1 MIFDRSSYDVIK
13 IQMPVNGMNQD
24 ISPESLD
31 LSYAYI
37 LENIIPRPLGE
48 GRVRYGTSSQLSLG
62 AASNIIGSFPYTSI
76 NGDEQLL
83 LYSNNLTRDETAVT
97 FSINN
102 DLLHISF
109 TTQNVAAYKA
119 DLRIKLIYQVNNI
132 TATIVDNIKDIIID
146 DHKVIISLYKTIFTE
161 AGDQA
166 VASIYYDI
174 GKIYLSTNDGFF
186 TPSVGIDAITR
197 EGDIDLKFVINPN
210 FNQDYYTVGK
220 KIELTSNNIAKI
232 YTINDTDIVGNEY
245 FIKTFELLP
254 AVLVNPSV
262 KYVEYFK
269 LLTENENLQTVC
281 IPRYVCFADKLFICN
296 GLDKLKI
303 WDGTNLT
310 DYFQY
315 LIDEVQNIARIDD
328 HNLSFT
334 LGALSSINN
343 YPIGGKVKLVNN
355 GITQIVTI
363 TNSQQALQVVTIT
376 LAEVLNAFHGA
387 RIFYQAF
394 PPRFSYMFSMHNRL
408 WCLGAG
414 AAGIKYR
421 NSDQAQRVYFM
432 YKKGATLE
440 FFDER
445 TKIVPS
451 INLAESNSIGDN
463 LEAIAY
469 TSGYMFFIGR
479 NVTQVWS
486 GSEPLGALVDPDKPI
501 LTHTTT
507 LNVGAIHGDLVL
519 SVGNDVFIITKN
531 GLISCGTFR
540 EGSEQISANSLTSV
554 DPLII
559 NYVSTITQNNLAYL
573 NSRSFRYDGESFVGF
588 KIGFNNVLC
597 SIVTTT
603 LGTWC
608 VLSGNFKQANTFCYF
623 KNSLY
628 MTIGEKLYKYADGKD
643 GSNCIYGDDN
653 GASPVFFMW
662 SLPVLKFDKVHYSNL
677 FYDLNISYPSSFTI
691 REENS
696 ISLSITGDVPVNYST
711 DKKYSFE
718 LNGDL
723 FATVPLS
730 LVSRENLFG
739 FRFDQQHHQIQKKL
753 KFVASRF
760 WITLSGNTKDG
771 IISIKDMKFYG
782 VIERKENNR
791 RNG

>member
-1 MIFDRSSYDVIK
+1 MIFDRSAYDVIK

-24 ISPESLD
+24 ISPENLD

-48 GRVRYGTSSQLSLG
+48 GRVRYGTSLQLSIG
-62 AASNIIGSFPYTSI
+62 ADSNIIGSFPYTSI
-76 NGDEQLL
+76 NGDNQLL
-83 LYSNNLTRDETAVT
+83 LYSNNLVRDESAAG

-109 TTQNVAAYKA
+109 TVQDTNIYTS
-119 DLRIKLIYQVNNI
+119 DLRVKLIYQVNAI
-132 TATIVDNIKDIIID
+132 TTTIIDNIKDIIID
-146 DHKVIISLYKTIFTE
+146 GQKVIISLYKTIFTE

-186 TPSVGIDAITR
+186 TPSIGIDAITR
-197 EGDIDLKFVINPN
+197 EGDIDLKFVTNAN
-210 FNQDYYTVGK
+210 FNADYYTVGE
-220 KIELTSNNIAKI
+220 KIELTSNNIAI
-232 YTINDTDIVGNEY
+232 VYTINDTDVVGNEY

-254 AVLVNPSV
+254 DVLVNPTI
-262 KYVEYFK
+262 KYIEYFK
-269 LLTENENLQTVC
+269 LLSTNENLATVC
-281 IPRYVCFADKLFICN
+281 IPRYSCFADKLFICN
-296 GLDKLKI
+296 GLDKVKQ

-310 DYFQY
+310 NLFQY
-315 LIDEVQNIARIDD
+315 LIDEVANIVRIDD
-328 HNLSFT
+328 HNFSFT
-334 LGALSSINN
+334 AAALTLIAN

-363 TNSQQALQVVTIT
+363 TNSQQALQVITIT
-376 LAEVLNAFHGA
+376 TEEVLNAFQGT

-394 PPRFSYMFSMHNRL
+394 PPRFNYMFAMHNRL

-421 NSDQAQRVYFM
+421 SADQSQRVYFM

-445 TKIVPS
+445 TKVVPS

-479 NVTQVWS
+479 NITQVWS
-486 GSEPLGALVDPDKPI
+486 GSEPLGSLVDPDKPV

-540 EGSEQISANSLTSV
+540 DGTEQISASSLTSV

-559 NYVSTITQNNLAYL
+559 NYVSTITQNNLAYIS
-573 NSRSFRYDGESFVGF
+573 SRSFRYDGESLAGF

-608 VLSGNFKQANTFCYF
+608 VLSGNFQQANTFCYF

-628 MTIGEKLYKYADGKD
+628 MSIGNKLYKYADGKD
-643 GSNCIYGDDN
+643 GSDYIYGDDN
-653 GASPVFFMW
+653 GDSPVFFTW
-662 SLPVLKFDKVHYSNL
+662 SLPIVQFDKFYYSNL

-691 REENS
+691 RNENS
-696 ISLSITGDVPVNYST
+696 ISLSITSDTPVNYSFEQ
-711 DKKYSFE
+711 KYKFG
-718 LNGDL
+718 LHGDL
-723 FATVPLS
+723 LGTIPLS
-730 LVSRENLFG
+730 LVSRETSLG
-739 FRFDQQHHQIQKKL
+739 FRFDKQYHQIQEKL

-760 WITLSGNTKDG
+760 WVTLSGNTKDG

-782 VIERKENNR
+782 VIERKESNR
-791 RNG
+791 RNR

>member
-24 ISPESLD
+24 ISPETLD

-48 GRVRYGTSSQLSLG
+48 GRVRYGTSLQLSLG
-62 AASNIIGSFPYTSI
+62 ADSNIIGSFPYTSI
-76 NGDEQLL
+76 NGDSQLL
-83 LYSNNLTRDETAVT
+83 LYSNNLVRDETAAA

-109 TTQNVAAYKA
+109 TVQNTNIYTS
-119 DLRIKLIYQVNNI
+119 DLRIKLIYQVNAI
-132 TATIVDNIKDIIID
+132 TTTIIDNIKDIIID
-146 DHKVIISLYKTIFTE
+146 GQKVIISLYKTIFTD

-166 VASIYYDI
+166 VASIYYDV
-174 GKIYLSTNDGFF
+174 GKIYLSTNDGFL
-186 TPSVGIDAITR
+186 TPSVGVDAITR
-197 EGDIDLKFVINPN
+197 EGDIDLKFVTNAN
-210 FNQDYYTVGK
+210 FNADYYTIGK
-220 KIELTSNNIAKI
+220 KIELTSNNIAKV
-232 YTINDTDIVGNEY
+232 YTINDTAVVGNEY

-254 AVLVNPSV
+254 NALVNPTL
-262 KYVEYFK
+262 KYTEYFK
-269 LLTENENLQTVC
+269 LLSTAENLATVC
-281 IPRYVCFADKLFICN
+281 IPRYSCFADKLFICN
-296 GLDKLKI
+296 GLDKVKQ

-310 DYFQY
+310 NLFQY
-315 LIDEVQNIARIDD
+315 LIDEVANIVRIDD
-328 HNLSFT
+328 HNFSFT
-334 LGALSSINN
+334 AAALTLIAN

-363 TNSQQALQVVTIT
+363 TNSQQALQVITIT
-376 LAEVLNAFHGA
+376 TEEVLNAFQGT

-394 PPRFSYMFSMHNRL
+394 PPRFNYMFAMHNRL

-421 NSDQAQRVYFM
+421 SADQSQRVYFM

-445 TKIVPS
+445 TKVVPS

-469 TSGYMFFIGR
+469 TAGYMFFIGR

-486 GSEPLGALVDPDKPI
+486 GSEPLGALVDPDKPV

-540 EGSEQISANSLTSV
+540 DGTEQISASSLTSV

-559 NYVSTITQNNLAYL
+559 NYVSTITQDNLAYIS
-573 NSRSFRYDGESFVGF
+573 SRSFRYDGESLAGF

-608 VLSGNFKQANTFCYF
+608 VLSGNFQQANTFCYF

-628 MTIGEKLYKYADGKD
+628 MSIGNKLYKYADGKD
-643 GSNCIYGDDN
+643 GSDYIYGDDN
-653 GASPVFFMW
+653 GSSPVFFTW
-662 SLPVLKFDKVHYSNL
+662 SLPIVQFDKFYYSNL

-691 REENS
+691 RNENS
-696 ISLSITGDVPVNYST
+696 ISLSITGDTPVNYLSEQ
-711 DKKYSFE
+711 KYSFE
-718 LNGDL
+718 LHGDL
-723 FATVPLS
+723 LATIPLS
-730 LVSRENLFG
+730 LVSMETSLG
-739 FRFDQQHHQIQKKL
+739 FRLEQQHHQIQEKL

-760 WITLSGNTKDG
+760 WVTLSGNTKDG

-782 VIERKENNR
+782 VIER
-791 RNG
+791 NGRKR

>member
-24 ISPESLD
+24 ISPETLD

-48 GRVRYGTSSQLSLG
+48 GRVRYGTFLQLSLG
-62 AASNIIGSFPYTSI
+62 ADSNIIGSFPYTSI
-76 NGDEQLL
+76 NGDNQLL
-83 LYSNNLTRDETAVT
+83 LYSNNLVRDETAAD

-109 TTQNVAAYKA
+109 TVQDTNIYAS
-119 DLRIKLIYQVNNI
+119 DLRVKLIYQVNAI
-132 TATIVDNIKDIIID
+132 TTTIIDNIKDIIID
-146 DHKVIISLYKTIFTE
+146 GQKVIISLYKTIFTE

-186 TPSVGIDAITR
+186 TPSVGIDEITR
-197 EGDIDLKFVINPN
+197 DGDISLRFVTNAN
-210 FNQDYYTVGK
+210 FNAYYYTIGK
-220 KIELTSNNIAKI
+220 KIELTSNNIARV
-232 YTINDTDIVGNEY
+232 YTINDVLVVGNEY
-245 FIKTFELLP
+245 FIQTFELLP
-254 AVLVNPSV
+254 AILVNPTI
-262 KYVEYFK
+262 KYIEYFK
-269 LLTENENLQTVC
+269 LLSTNENLATVC
-281 IPRYVCFADKLFICN
+281 IPRYSCFADKLFICN
-296 GLDKLKI
+296 GLDKVKQ

-310 DYFQY
+310 NLFQY
-315 LIDEVQNIARIDD
+315 LIDEVANIVRIDD
-328 HNLSFT
+328 HNFSFT
-334 LGALSSINN
+334 AAALTLIAN

-363 TNSQQALQVVTIT
+363 TNSQQALQVITIT
-376 LAEVLNAFHGA
+376 TEEVLNAFQGA

-394 PPRFSYMFSMHNRL
+394 PPRFNYMFAMHNRL

-421 NSDQAQRVYFM
+421 SADQSQRVYFM

-445 TKIVPS
+445 TKVVPS

-486 GSEPLGALVDPDKPI
+486 GSEPLGSLVDPDKPV

-540 EGSEQISANSLTSV
+540 DGTEQISASSLTSV

-559 NYVSTITQNNLAYL
+559 NYVSTITQNNLAYIS
-573 NSRSFRYDGESFVGF
+573 SRSFRYDGESLAGF

-608 VLSGNFKQANTFCYF
+608 VLSGNFQQANTFCYF

-628 MTIGEKLYKYADGKD
+628 MSIGNKLYKYADGKD
-643 GSNCIYGDDN
+643 GSDYIYGDDN
-653 GASPVFFMW
+653 GNSPVFFTW
-662 SLPVLKFDKVHYSNL
+662 SLPIVQFDKFYYSNL

-691 REENS
+691 RDENS
-696 ISLSITGDVPVNYST
+696 ISLLITGDTPVNYLS
-711 DKKYSFE
+711 KQKYTFE
-718 LNGDL
+718 LHGDL
-723 FATVPLS
+723 LATIPLS
-730 LVSRENLFG
+730 LVSMETSLG
-739 FRFDQQHHQIQKKL
+739 FRFDQQYHQIQEKL

-760 WITLSGNTKDG
+760 WVTLSGNTKDG

-782 VIERKENNR
+782 VIERKESNR
-791 RNG
+791 RNR